1 MNSKQQ
7 GDSSH
12 VIPGTNRIHRVR
24 ESCLILGIARSTYY
38 VLRREGL
45 IAPPIKISR
54 RARGHTTEYLEELI
68 RKMGAA

>member
-1 MNSKQQ
+1 MHDTTQRDK
-7 GDSSH
+7 GH
-12 VIPGTNRIHRVR
+12 FAPEINRIHRVN
-24 ESCLILGIARSTYY
+24 ESCQILGIGRSTYY

-68 RKMGAA
+68 KKMGAV